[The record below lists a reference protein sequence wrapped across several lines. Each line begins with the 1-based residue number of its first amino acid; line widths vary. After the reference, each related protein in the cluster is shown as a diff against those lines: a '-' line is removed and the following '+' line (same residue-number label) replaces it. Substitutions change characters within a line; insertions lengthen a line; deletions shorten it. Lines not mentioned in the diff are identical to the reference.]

1 MPLYGRPEPTWN
13 RGVVEQA
20 ESDQDLLSIF
30 AAEQELQGK
39 FVRSPSICHYIDKNF
54 QNFLMLGPLQAKV
67 EGEIGLSVFM
77 FPGFNDYT
85 CQHFEFRRTLSRK
98 AT

>member
-1 MPLYGRPEPTWN
+1 
-13 RGVVEQA
+13 
-20 ESDQDLLSIF
+20 
-30 AAEQELQGK
+30 
-39 FVRSPSICHYIDKNF
+39 
-54 QNFLMLGPLQAKV
+54 MLGPLLALA
-67 EGEIGLSVFM
+67 EGEIGLSIFM

>member
-1 MPLYGRPEPTWN
+1 M
-13 RGVVEQA
+13 VEQA

-67 EGEIGLSVFM
+67 EGEIGLSVLCSQDLMITPVNILNF
-77 FPGFNDYT
+77 G
-85 CQHFEFRRTLSRK
+85 EL
-98 AT
+98 

>member
-1 MPLYGRPEPTWN
+1 M
-13 RGVVEQA
+13 VEQA

-39 FVRSPSICHYIDKNF
+39 YVDKNF
-54 QNFLMLGPLQAKV
+54 QNFLMLGPLLAEV